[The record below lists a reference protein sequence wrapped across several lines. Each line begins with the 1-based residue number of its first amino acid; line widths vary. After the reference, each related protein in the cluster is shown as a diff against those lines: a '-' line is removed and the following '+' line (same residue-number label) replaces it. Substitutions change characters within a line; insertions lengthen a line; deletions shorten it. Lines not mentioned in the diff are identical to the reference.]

1 MLCYLFSELSRKMVQ
16 ELSSMTF
23 HWNILKGPQLTF
35 RKNWFARHSKYHSI
49 PRPRKAVPVGH
60 HLHLNSDKWETCFII
75 GFHGTDNS
83 LTPGVMAISCII
95 SPFDII
101 LRQPWYQPESGY
113 NHLLDI
119 YKQDDHMNELMQ
131 QDGKRRGHQNILCVT
146 NVTKQ
151 LLNCLK
157 EGEFMRVT
165 QGFAVRFPLHSYC
178 ASSLLQ
184 NNTIIKTLSS
194 FNTTIWK
201 TQLGCIEI
209 SGKFINFMY
218 TKILK
223 PDFTAV

>member
-1 MLCYLFSELSRKMVQ
+1 
-16 ELSSMTF
+16 
-23 HWNILKGPQLTF
+23 
-35 RKNWFARHSKYHSI
+35 
-49 PRPRKAVPVGH
+49 
-60 HLHLNSDKWETCFII
+60 
-75 GFHGTDNS
+75 
-83 LTPGVMAISCII
+83 
-95 SPFDII
+95 
-101 LRQPWYQPESGY
+101 
-113 NHLLDI
+113 
-119 YKQDDHMNELMQ
+119 MNELMQ

-157 EGEFMRVT
+157 EGEFMLVT

-194 FNTTIWK
+194 CNTTIWK

-223 PDFTAV
+223 PAFMAV